1 MLARND
7 PDFPFPDGRM
17 LSPEE
22 RDHLTRQIIA
32 RAEVERA
39 KAIYA
44 LFRTLFLAWPKQFA
58 LAALRAFAAGW
69 AAYRI
74 WQTRRRAVAEL
85 RSLDD
90 RHLKDIGLR
99 RGEIESVIYGT
110 DETRPSRDRR
120 VSSPERSAA

>member
-7 PDFPFPDGRM
+7 PDFPIPDGRM

-22 RDHLTRQIIA
+22 RDRLTRQIIA
-32 RAEVERA
+32 RAELERA
-39 KAIYA
+39 KAIRA
-44 LFRTLFLAWPKQFA
+44 LFHTLFLAWPRQLA
-58 LAALRAFAAGW
+58 LAMLRAVAAGW
-69 AAYRI
+69 TAYRI

-110 DETRPSRDRR
+110 DETRLAREARVSGRDRN
-120 VSSPERSAA
+120 AA